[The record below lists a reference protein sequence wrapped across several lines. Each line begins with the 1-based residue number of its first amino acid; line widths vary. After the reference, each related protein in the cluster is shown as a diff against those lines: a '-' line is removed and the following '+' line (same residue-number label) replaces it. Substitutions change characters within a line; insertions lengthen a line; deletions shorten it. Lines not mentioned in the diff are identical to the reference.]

1 MKEIKINIPEYDDAI
16 ELVWDDNYKIKT
28 STPYDT
34 ITIEAN
40 RDGLLS
46 LARHLLLLAQE
57 EVPNGSHFHLDE
69 FNSLEDSSVELI
81 IAKNEEKN

>member
-28 STPYDT
+28 STLYDT

-57 EVPNGSHFHLDE
+57 EVPSGSHFHLDE

-81 IAKNEEKN
+81 ISKNEEL

>member
-28 STPYDT
+28 STLYDT

-57 EVPNGSHFHLDE
+57 EVPSGSHFHLDE
-69 FNSLEDSSVELI
+69 FNSLEDGSVELI
-81 IAKNEEKN
+81 ISTNEEL

>member
-1 MKEIKINIPEYDDAI
+1 MKEIKINIPEYDDAV
-16 ELVWDDNYKIKT
+16 ELVWNDNFKIKT
-28 STPYDT
+28 ATPYDT

-57 EVPNGSHFHLDE
+57 EVPSGSHFHLDE

-81 IAKNEEKN
+81 IAKNEEL

>member
-1 MKEIKINIPEYDDAI
+1 MKEIKISIPEYDDAI

-81 IAKNEEKN
+81 ISKNEEL

>member
-16 ELVWDDNYKIKT
+16 ELIWDDNFKIKT
-28 STPYDT
+28 SIPYDT

-40 RDGLLS
+40 REGLLS

-57 EVPNGSHFHLDE
+57 EVPNGSHFHLDD
-69 FNSLEDSSVELI
+69 FNSLENNSVELI
-81 IAKNEEKN
+81 ISKNDNL

>member
-40 RDGLLS
+40 HDGLLS

-81 IAKNEEKN
+81 ISKNEEL

>member
-16 ELVWDDNYKIKT
+16 ELVWDNNFKIKT
-28 STPYDT
+28 SKPYDT

-40 RDGLLS
+40 RNGLLS

-57 EVPNGSHFHLDE
+57 EVPSGSHFHLDE
-69 FNSLEDSSVELI
+69 FNSLEDSSIELI
-81 IAKNEEKN
+81 ISKNEEL

>member
-1 MKEIKINIPEYDDAI
+1 MKEFKINIPEYDDAI
-16 ELVWDDNYKIKT
+16 ELVWNKNYKIKT

-57 EVPNGSHFHLDE
+57 EVPSGSHFHLDE
-69 FNSLEDSSVELI
+69 FNSLEDGSVELI
-81 IAKNEEKN
+81 ISKSEEL

>member
-1 MKEIKINIPEYDDAI
+1 MKEIKINIPEYNDAI
-16 ELVWDDNYKIKT
+16 ELVWNDNYKIKT

-69 FNSLEDSSVELI
+69 FNSLEDSSLELI
-81 IAKNEEKN
+81 ISKNEEL

>member
-16 ELVWDDNYKIKT
+16 ELIWDDNFKIKT
-28 STPYDT
+28 SIPYDT

-40 RDGLLS
+40 REGLLS

-57 EVPNGSHFHLDE
+57 EVPNGSHFHLDD
-69 FNSLEDSSVELI
+69 FNSLENNSVELI
-81 IAKNEEKN
+81 IAKNNNL

>member
-16 ELVWDDNYKIKT
+16 ELIWDDNFKIKT
-28 STPYDT
+28 SIPYNT

-40 RDGLLS
+40 REGLLS

-57 EVPNGSHFHLDE
+57 EVPDGSHFHLDD
-69 FNSLEDSSVELI
+69 FNSLENNSVELI
-81 IAKNEEKN
+81 IAKNNNL

>member
-1 MKEIKINIPEYDDAI
+1 MKEIKINIPEYDNAL
-16 ELVWDDNYKIKT
+16 EMVWDDNFAIKT
-28 STPYDT
+28 STEYDA

-40 RDGLLS
+40 RAGLLS

-69 FNSLEDSSVELI
+69 FNSLEDGSVELI
-81 IAKNEEKN
+81 LDENDDL

>member
-28 STPYDT
+28 STTYDT

-69 FNSLEDSSVELI
+69 INSLEDNSVELI
-81 IAKNEEKN
+81 ISKNEEL

>member
-16 ELVWDDNYKIKT
+16 ELVWDNNFKIKT
-28 STPYDT
+28 SKPYDT

-40 RDGLLS
+40 RNGLLS

-57 EVPNGSHFHLDE
+57 EVPSGSHFHLDE

-81 IAKNEEKN
+81 ISKNEEL

>member
-1 MKEIKINIPEYDDAI
+1 MKEIKINVPEYDDAI
-16 ELVWDDNYKIKT
+16 ELVWDKNYKIKT
-28 STPYDT
+28 SIPYNT

-57 EVPNGSHFHLDE
+57 EVPSGSHFHLDE

-81 IAKNEEKN
+81 IAKNEEL